1 MDTPGVHKA
10 VSALGRRLNDEAR
23 GAFDADVVCLVV
35 DATAPV
41 GRGDEFVAAELTVPP
56 IVVVTK
62 IDAASPAEVLAQLD
76 AARRFDGTDYH
87 PVSGRTGEGTGAL
100 VDAIVARLPEGPPWY
115 PDEVLTDTPEAVRI
129 AELVR
134 EQLFMRTRE
143 ELPYSIATTVVEWEG
158 KYVRCEILVER
169 PSQVG
174 MVVGRK
180 GRLIKEV
187 GSAVR
192 RQLPEGTYLD
202 LHVRVEK
209 DWQRRP
215 AVVDRLLDG
224 SSADE

>member
-1 MDTPGVHKA
+1 V
-10 VSALGRRLNDEAR
+10 E
-23 GAFDADVVCLVV
+23 
-35 DATAPV
+35 
-41 GRGDEFVAAELTVPP
+41 
-56 IVVVTK
+56 
-62 IDAASPAEVLAQLD
+62 
-76 AARRFDGTDYH
+76 
-87 PVSGRTGEGTGAL
+87 
-100 VDAIVARLPEGPPWY
+100 RLPEGPPWY

-134 EQLFMRTRE
+134 EQLFLRTRE
-143 ELPYSIATTVVEWEG
+143 ELPYSIATRVVEWEG
-158 KYVRCEILVER
+158 NYVRCEILVER

-174 MVVGRK
+174 MVVGKK
-180 GRLIKEV
+180 GRLLKEV

-224 SSADE
+224 SSGDDEFDG